1 MGATRST
8 RRRALTALLGLAAVA
23 GGLALAVPRLAPP
36 DWGAAAIAHPYRKP
50 VTRRPH
56 LAFELVRFESR
67 GAALE
72 GWLFRAGSPRGTV
85 VYLHGIG
92 DNRESGI
99 GVADRL
105 VPRGFSVLAF
115 DGRAHGLSGG
125 AACSYGYHERE
136 DVRAALDAIRAREAV
151 LLGHSLGAAVAL
163 QAAAVDPRVRGVVAA
178 SSFSDLR
185 TIVEERAAWLHVP
198 RAYVARAVARAGE
211 FGSFP
216 PEEASPVALAPRVRA
231 PVLLLHG
238 VEDWRTPPSHSLR
251 VAAAL
256 GGPHELRLL
265 AGVGHD
271 EILGRDEAWRE
282 IGRFLDRLYPSPAP
296 TP

>member
-1 MGATRST
+1 MGAAWSG
-8 RRRALTALLGLAAVA
+8 RRLVLTALLALAGAA
-23 GGLALAVPRLAPP
+23 GGLAVAVPRLAPP
-36 DWGAAAIAHPYRKP
+36 DWGARAIVHPYRKP
-50 VTRRPH
+50 VTRRPGPG
-56 LAFELVRFESR
+56 FELVRFESR
-67 GAALE
+67 GVRLE
-72 GWLFRAGSPRGTV
+72 GWLFRARAPRGTV
-85 VYLHGIG
+85 VYLHGLG

-99 GVADRL
+99 GAADRL

-125 AACSYGYHERE
+125 DTCSYGYHERD
-136 DVRAALDAIRAREAV
+136 DVREALDAVRAREAV

-185 TIVEERAAWLHVP
+185 TIVEQRAAWLHVP
-198 RAYVARAVARAGE
+198 AAYVARAIARAGQL
-211 FGSFP
+211 GGFP

-238 VEDWRTPPSHSLR
+238 AEDWRTPPSHSLR
-251 VAAAL
+251 IAAAL

-265 AGVGHD
+265 DGVGHD

-282 IGRFLDRLYPSPAP
+282 IERFLDRLYPAPAP
-296 TP
+296 GP